1 MSSLDTRIFIG
12 VSSPDG
18 WLALVRW
25 RNALLSA
32 AGVLAGAWWSAGRVT
47 LDVVLVMLA
56 AMALTAVA
64 NTTND
69 LADIE
74 IDRVA
79 HPRRPLP
86 SGAISTKAAGR
97 FAIACSIVAVV
108 VIAMVDWLLAVLTL
122 AVLAV
127 MWTYSA
133 SFKRH
138 GLPGNT
144 AVAVLASLPF
154 VYGAWVVE
162 EIGKGVLLL
171 MVAAPLHFAR
181 EVAKDVDDAAADAG
195 TRRTLPLRRGIAS
208 ARLLVGAGVATYTVA
223 VALLGFA
230 HPLFAIL
237 LVPTI
242 FLAGLAVRRVYRDR
256 DGAPALLKA
265 AMALAIAA
273 LLISRR

>member
-1 MSSLDTRIFIG
+1 
-12 VSSPDG
+12 VSSPDE

-32 AGVLAGAWWSAGRVT
+32 AGVFAGAWWSAGQVT
-47 LDVVLVMLA
+47 LDVALVMLA
-56 AMALTAVA
+56 AIALTAVA
-64 NTTND
+64 NATND
-69 LADIE
+69 LADID

-79 HPRRPLP
+79 HPRRPLA
-86 SGAISTKAAGR
+86 SGRISTHAAR
-97 FAIACSIVAVV
+97 HFAIACSIVAVLLV
-108 VIAMVDWLLAVLTL
+108 AIVDWLLALLTL
-122 AVLAV
+122 AVLAI
-127 MWTYSA
+127 MWAYSA
-133 SFKRH
+133 RFKRY
-138 GLPGNT
+138 GLPGNV

-154 VYGAWVVE
+154 LYGARAVG
-162 EIGKGVLLL
+162 EISKGALLV

-181 EVAKDVDDAAADAG
+181 EVAKDVDDAAADRGA
-195 TRRTLPLRRGIAS
+195 RQTLPLKRGIGS
-208 ARLLVGAGVATYTVA
+208 ARLCVGAAVATYAVA
-223 VALLGFA
+223 VALLGFV

-273 LLISRR
+273 LIISRR

>member
-1 MSSLDTRIFIG
+1 
-12 VSSPDG
+12 VSSPDE

-32 AGVLAGAWWSAGRVT
+32 AGVFAGAWWSAGRAT
-47 LDVVLVMLA
+47 LDVALVMLA
-56 AMALTAVA
+56 AITLTAVA

-69 LADIE
+69 IADIE
-74 IDRVA
+74 IDRMA

-86 SGAISTKAAGR
+86 SGSISMRAARG
-97 FAIACSIVAVV
+97 FAVACSIVSILL
-108 VIAMVDWLLAVLTL
+108 IAMVDWRLAVLTL

-133 SFKRH
+133 RFKQH
-138 GLPGNT
+138 GLPGNV

-154 VYGAWVVE
+154 LYGAWAVE
-162 EIGKGVLLL
+162 KIGNGALLL

-195 TRRTLPLRRGIAS
+195 VRRTLPLRGIGS
-208 ARLLVGAGVATYTVA
+208 ARLFVGAGVATHTVA
-223 VALLGFA
+223 VAILAFA
-230 HPLFAIL
+230 YPLFAIL

-256 DGAPALLKA
+256 HGAPALLKA

-273 LLISRR
+273 LIISRR